1 MAGASDAVLV
11 ERRSMSM
18 QAENEALLQRCE
30 ALQQQVESRV
40 EHRVVRAIVAFQAAL
55 WIGLGLTEKY
65 LLSV

>member
-1 MAGASDAVLV
+1 MAGASYAVLV

-18 QAENEALLQRCE
+18 QAENEALLQRRE

-40 EHRVVRAIVAFQAAL
+40 EHRVVRAIVAVQAAL

-65 LLSV
+65 LLGV